1 MKDTKL
7 LVRIDERQKKMA
19 IDMVEI
25 KKCLKSTV
33 MDDEEFKQMK
43 SRLDTLWDDRNKLIG
58 WMIGTGVIGGAVGSA
73 LKQLGTA
80 ILAK

>member
-19 IDMVEI
+19 TDMGEI

-43 SRLDTLWDDRNKLIG
+43 NRLNTLWDDRNKLIG